1 MELIQ
6 ITAYTGVI
14 YIGIIIVCYLIGAIP
29 FCYIIG
35 KIAGGKKLTEI
46 GDKNP
51 GAWNL
56 IFNVSKFWGVIGT
69 ILDVAKGYF
78 SFFLVFKFTENWI
91 VALLAGCA
99 SVLGH
104 NYSPYLKFS
113 GGKGIATML
122 GFLLAV
128 QPLTILF
135 FAIGILFGLYVLRN
149 MIWGVILGI
158 ATATIFLGIYY
169 PLAYY
174 HDPLIYIALALILIL
189 IMVPKQINRSIK
201 LSKNFQFRKEAT
213 VKDLFTPKIR

>member
-1 MELIQ
+1 MELMQ
-6 ITAYTGVI
+6 TSVFVGVI
-14 YIGIIIVCYLIGAIP
+14 YIEMIIVCYFIGAIP

-35 KIAGGKKLTEI
+35 KLAGGKKLTEI

-51 GAWNL
+51 GGWNL
-56 IFNVSKFWGVIGT
+56 IFNVSKFWGIIGMM
-69 ILDVAKGYF
+69 LDVAKGYL
-78 SFFLVFKFTENWI
+78 SFFLVLQFTDNWI
-91 VALLAGCA
+91 IALLAGCA
-99 SVLGH
+99 CVLGH

-113 GGKGIATML
+113 GGKGIAAVL

-128 QPLTILF
+128 HPLTVPS

-149 MIWGVILGI
+149 MIWGVVLGI

-169 PLAYY
+169 L
-174 HDPLIYIALALILIL
+174 DPLIYIVLAIILIL

-201 LSKNFQFRKEAT
+201 LSKNFQFRKEAN

>member
-1 MELIQ
+1 MRLMLAS
-6 ITAYTGVI
+6 TYAGAVYVV
-14 YIGIIIVCYLIGAIP
+14 IIIACYLIGAIP

-35 KIAGGKKLTEI
+35 KLAGGKKLTEI

-51 GAWNL
+51 GGWNL
-56 IFNVSKFWGVIGT
+56 IFNVSKFWGIIGT
-69 ILDVAKGYF
+69 ILDVTKGYF
-78 SFFLVFKFTENWI
+78 SFFLVFKFTGNLI
-91 VALLAGCA
+91 VALIAGCA
-99 SVLGH
+99 SVAGH

-128 QPLTILF
+128 QPLTVPS
-135 FAIGILFGLYVLRN
+135 FAVGILFGLYVLRN
-149 MIWGVILGI
+149 MVWGVILGI
-158 ATATIFLGIYY
+158 VTATIFLGIYY
-169 PLAYY
+169 PLTYY
-174 HDPLIYIALALILIL
+174 HEPLIYIALAVILIL

>member
-1 MELIQ
+1 MELLQ
-6 ITAYTGVI
+6 IVI
-14 YIGIIIVCYLIGAIP
+14 YFEIIIVCYLIGAIP

-35 KIAGGKKLTEI
+35 KLAGGKKLTEI

-56 IFNVSKFWGVIGT
+56 IFNVSKFWGVIGS
-69 ILDVAKGYF
+69 ILDVAKGYL

-91 VALLAGCA
+91 IALLAGCA

-128 QPLTILF
+128 HPLTIPS
-135 FAIGILFGLYVLRN
+135 FAIGILFGLFVLRN
-149 MIWGVILGI
+149 MVWGVILGI

-169 PLAYY
+169 HDLLTYVTLA
-174 HDPLIYIALALILIL
+174 IILIL

-201 LSKNFQFRKEAT
+201 ISKNFQFRKEAG
-213 VKDLFTPKIR
+213 VKDLFVPKIR

>member
-1 MELIQ
+1 MEIMQ
-6 ITAYTGVI
+6 TSVYVGA
-14 YIGIIIVCYLIGAIP
+14 IIACYFIGAIP

-35 KIAGGKKLTEI
+35 KLAGGKKLTEI

-56 IFNVSKFWGVIGT
+56 IFNVSKFWGIIGSM
-69 ILDVAKGYF
+69 LDVAKGYF
-78 SFFLVFKFTENWI
+78 SFFLVIKFTGNWI
-91 VALLAGCA
+91 IALLAGCA
-99 SVLGH
+99 CVLGH

-113 GGKGIATML
+113 GGKGIAAML

-128 QPLTILF
+128 QPLAVPS

-158 ATATIFLGIYY
+158 FTASIFLGIYY
-169 PLAYY
+169 QIAYY
-174 HDPLIYIALALILIL
+174 QDPLIYIALAIILILIL
-189 IMVPKQINRSIK
+189 VPKQINRSIK

>member
-6 ITAYTGVI
+6 KSAYIGVI
-14 YIGIIIVCYLIGAIP
+14 YIGIIIVCYFIGAIP

-35 KIAGGKKLTEI
+35 KLAGGKKLTEI

-51 GAWNL
+51 GGWNL
-56 IFNVSKFWGVIGT
+56 IFNVSKFWGIIGMM
-69 ILDVAKGYF
+69 IDVAKGYL
-78 SFFLVFKFTENWI
+78 SFFLVFQFTDNWI
-91 VALLAGCA
+91 IALLAGCA
-99 SVLGH
+99 CVLGH

-113 GGKGIATML
+113 GGKGIAAVL

-128 QPLTILF
+128 HPLTVPS

-169 PLAYY
+169 L
-174 HDPLIYIALALILIL
+174 DPLIYIVLAIILIL
-189 IMVPKQINRSIK
+189 IMIPKQINRSIK
-201 LSKNFQFRKEAT
+201 LSKNFQFRKEAN

>member
-1 MELIQ
+1 MELMQ
-6 ITAYTGVI
+6 ISVYAGAI
-14 YIGIIIVCYLIGAIP
+14 YIGIIIVCYFIGAIP

-35 KIAGGKKLTEI
+35 KLAGGKKLTEI

-51 GAWNL
+51 GGWNL

-69 ILDVAKGYF
+69 MLDVAKGYF
-78 SFFLVFKFTENWI
+78 SFFLVIKFTENWI

-99 SVLGH
+99 CVLGH

-113 GGKGIATML
+113 GGKGIAAML

-128 QPLTILF
+128 HPLTVPS

-149 MIWGVILGI
+149 MVWGVILGI

-169 PLAYY
+169 PLIYY
-174 HDPLIYIALALILIL
+174 HDPLIYIALAVILILIL
-189 IMVPKQINRSIK
+189 VPKQINKSIK
-201 LSKNFQFRKEAT
+201 LSKNFQFRKEAK

>member
-1 MELIQ
+1 MELLQ
-6 ITAYTGVI
+6 IVI
-14 YIGIIIVCYLIGAIP
+14 YFEIIIVCYLIGAIP

-35 KIAGGKKLTEI
+35 KLAGCKKLTEI

-56 IFNVSKFWGVIGT
+56 IFNVSKFWGVIGS
-69 ILDVAKGYF
+69 ILDVAKGYL

-91 VALLAGCA
+91 IALLAGCA

-128 QPLTILF
+128 HPLTIPS
-135 FAIGILFGLYVLRN
+135 FAIGILFGLFVLRN
-149 MIWGVILGI
+149 MVWGVILGI

-169 PLAYY
+169 NDLLTYVTLA
-174 HDPLIYIALALILIL
+174 IILIL

-201 LSKNFQFRKEAT
+201 ISKNFQFRKEAG
-213 VKDLFTPKIR
+213 VKDLFVPKIR

>member
-1 MELIQ
+1 MGTMELIQ
-6 ITAYTGVI
+6 ISVYF
-14 YIGIIIVCYLIGAIP
+14 GILMIVCYFIGAIP

-35 KIAGGKKLTEI
+35 KLAGGKKLTEI

-78 SFFLVFKFTENWI
+78 SFFLVFKFTDNWI
-91 VALLAGCA
+91 IALLAGCA
-99 SVLGH
+99 CVLGH

-113 GGKGIATML
+113 GGKGIAAML
-122 GFLLAV
+122 GFMLAV
-128 QPLTILF
+128 HPLTVPS
-135 FAIGILFGLYVLRN
+135 FAIGVLFGLYVLRN
-149 MIWGVILGI
+149 MIWGVVLGI
-158 ATATIFLGIYY
+158 VTATIFLGIYY
-169 PLAYY
+169 HDLLTYITLA
-174 HDPLIYIALALILIL
+174 IILIL

-201 LSKNFQFRKEAT
+201 LSKNFQFRKEAE

>member
-1 MELIQ
+1 MQ
-6 ITAYTGVI
+6 TSV
-14 YIGIIIVCYLIGAIP
+14 YIGIIYIGTIIVCYFIGAIP

-35 KIAGGKKLTEI
+35 KLAGGKKLTEI

-78 SFFLVFKFTENWI
+78 SFFLVIKFTENWI
-91 VALLAGCA
+91 VALIAGCA
-99 SVLGH
+99 CVAGH

-113 GGKGIATML
+113 GGKGIAAML

-128 QPLTILF
+128 HPLTIPS

-149 MIWGVILGI
+149 MIWGVIFGI
-158 ATATIFLGIYY
+158 VTATIFLGIYY
-169 PLAYY
+169 
-174 HDPLIYIALALILIL
+174 HDPLIFIALAIILILIL
-189 IMVPKQINRSIK
+189 VPKQINRSIK
-201 LSKNFQFRKEAT
+201 LSKNFQFRKEAN